1 LKQISGKTRE
11 KTLIQANIIVLV
23 ATKKF
28 MSIPT
33 ENYSKEMLELLDV
46 YYETGIW
53 RKYNWYD
60 FLEELVRCDD
70 AYKKNKKHVK
80 N

>member
-1 LKQISGKTRE
+1 
-11 KTLIQANIIVLV
+11 
-23 ATKKF
+23 
-28 MSIPT
+28 MSIST
-33 ENYSKEMLELLDV
+33 KNYSKEMLELLDV

-70 AYKKNKKHVK
+70 AYKKNKKHAK